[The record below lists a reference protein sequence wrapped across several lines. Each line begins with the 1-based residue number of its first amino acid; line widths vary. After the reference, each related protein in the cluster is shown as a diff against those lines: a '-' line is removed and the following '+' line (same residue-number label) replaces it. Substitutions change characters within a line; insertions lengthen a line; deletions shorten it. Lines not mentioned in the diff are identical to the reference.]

1 MKYGIIIFAH
11 GSSVRGA
18 NEAVFAATQRFAA
31 AGAHELVERAF
42 LELAEPDLATAA
54 ERLIARGARRI
65 IVIPYFLTLG
75 IHLQRDLPRLVE
87 EVRAR
92 RPEVEFTITPPLDG
106 HPALETILLDR
117 AREALAAIEVPE

>member
-1 MKYGIIIFAH
+1 ML
-11 GSSVRGA
+11 
-18 NEAVFAATQRFAA
+18 AAAQRFAV
-31 AGAHELVERAF
+31 AGAHELVEGAF

-75 IHLQRDLPRLVE
+75 IHLQRDLPRLAKEIRTRHPDV
-87 EVRAR
+87 A
-92 RPEVEFTITPPLDG
+92 FSITPPLDG

-117 AREALAAIEVPE
+117 AREALEVEVGK